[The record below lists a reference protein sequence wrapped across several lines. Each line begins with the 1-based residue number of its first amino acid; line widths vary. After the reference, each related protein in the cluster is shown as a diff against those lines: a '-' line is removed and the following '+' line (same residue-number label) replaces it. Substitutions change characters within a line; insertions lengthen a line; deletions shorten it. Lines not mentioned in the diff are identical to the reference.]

1 MKIYIVEDDDNMR
14 LILKR
19 LLKKHF
25 QNIEVKESA
34 TAEQALDEIP
44 QFNPDLV
51 LVDISLPG
59 MNGIELISSLK
70 PKCAVICILVV
81 TGHEVEIY
89 KKAAFDAGAH
99 DIISKME
106 NVKLIQSIK
115 ELTEKRKQG
124 GCD

>member
-1 MKIYIVEDDDNMR
+1 MKVYIIEDDDSMR
-14 LILKR
+14 IILKR

-25 QNIEVKESA
+25 QGVEVKESA

-44 QFNPDLV
+44 IYNPELV

-59 MNGIELISSLK
+59 MNGIELISILK
-70 PKCAVICILVV
+70 PKCFYICILVV
-81 TGHEVEIY
+81 TGHEVEVY
-89 KKAAFDAGAH
+89 KKAALDAGAH

-106 NVKLIQSIK
+106 DAKLIQSVK
-115 ELTEKRKQG
+115 ELSEKRKHG

>member
-1 MKIYIVEDDDNMR
+1 MKVYIVEDDDSMR

-19 LLKKHF
+19 LLRKHF
-25 QNIEVKESA
+25 PGVEVKESA

-44 QFNPDLV
+44 DYIPDLV

-59 MNGIELISSLK
+59 MNGIELISKLK
-70 PKCAVICILVV
+70 LKCSFICILVV
-81 TGHEVEIY
+81 TGHEVEVY
-89 KKAAFDAGAH
+89 KKASFEAGAH

-106 NVKLIQSIK
+106 DAKLIQSIRK
-115 ELTEKRKQG
+115 LSEKIKHG